1 MELQLAGRNA
11 LVTGG
16 SRGLGRAIVLA
27 LARAGSNVLTCYRQE
42 SEAVESL
49 TRELKETGGEHHV
62 VRADVSRPE
71 EIERLAEECRT
82 RFGSLHTVVNNA
94 GVISHVPFAELA
106 LDEWHRVVDTN
117 LTAAFLVVQKTLPL
131 LSRGA
136 SVVNIGSRA
145 AAVGIPLRSHYT
157 AAKAGMAGLTRSLC
171 KELGPRGIR
180 VNMVAPGMIETE
192 EAAALSAADREKYT
206 AKYQQMFALG
216 RFGRPDDVA
225 GAVLF
230 LASDLARYVT
240 GETLHVDGGI

>member
-1 MELQLAGRNA
+1 MDLQLAGRNA

-16 SRGLGRAIVLA
+16 SRGLGRAIVLG
-27 LARAGSNVLTCYRQE
+27 LARAGSNVITCYRQDG
-42 SEAVESL
+42 EAVESL
-49 TRELKETGGEHHV
+49 ARELKETGGEHHV

-71 EIERLAEECRT
+71 EIERLADECRT

-94 GVISHVPFAELA
+94 GVISHVPFAQLA

-117 LTAAFLVVQKTLPL
+117 LTAEFLVVQKTLPL

-136 SVVNIGSRA
+136 SVINIGSRA

-192 EAAALSAADREKYT
+192 EAAALSAEEREKYT

-216 RFGRPDDVA
+216 RFGRPDDIA
-225 GAVLF
+225 GPVLF
-230 LASDLARYVT
+230 LASDLARYIT